1 MGAAH
6 WHLLLTH
13 VQVVGAVF
21 GFLLLVVAVLTAN
34 QAIRRLS
41 LGALVLVA
49 LLALPTYFTGEP
61 AEEAVERLPGVSEPI
76 IDRHQTAATASFAAV
91 EVLGGLALLALAL
104 GWRRRGVPTWV
115 VAGLLVVTG
124 VTAGLLG
131 WTANLGG
138 QIRHPEIRAAGTP
151 APPGPE
157 VRTEGR
163 GQEAD

>member
-1 MGAAH
+1 MPQPRPGCPTRTGSGAERRVPRPASRAPSLQHSVGPRVLEGGGIMGAAH

-13 VQVVGAVF
+13 VPVVGAVF
-21 GFLLLVVAVLTAN
+21 GFMLLVVAVLTAN

-41 LGALVLVA
+41 LGALELVA

-104 GWRRRGVPTWV
+104 G
-115 VAGLLVVTG
+115 
-124 VTAGLLG
+124 
-131 WTANLGG
+131 
-138 QIRHPEIRAAGTP
+138 
-151 APPGPE
+151 
-157 VRTEGR
+157 
-163 GQEAD
+163 